1 MQIACTDQERE
12 VRVRGLRASVSG
24 LYSVHLRTQRLRTV
38 PVCVCVASRLH
49 TSASAI
55 FARTNGYCSVGSL
68 TQPTTAAAPAATTA
82 TTLYCNSYC
91 TNRQPPSLVPP
102 PALSP
107 SPSPCPSPQSIQRV
121 ACRTSAGQRDLRRWS
136 WPHAGYKIWRALP
149 HAGRLPLWPCLAQRC
164 GEEETPPCDRLKY
177 CSLYRSGPVPAA
189 AAAFS
194 FASAPRA
201 GILTWN
207 TRLMSPRR

>member
-1 MQIACTDQERE
+1 LQIASTDQERGSASTRAASE
-12 VRVRGLRASVSG
+12 CEWTVFRSLANTAVAYSTSVCVLRRVCIRVRVRSL
-24 LYSVHLRTQRLRTV
+24 HERTATAQSDHSHNRPPPQHQLQLLRLR
-38 PVCVCVASRLH
+38 
-49 TSASAI
+49 
-55 FARTNGYCSVGSL
+55 Y
-68 TQPTTAAAPAATTA
+68 TA
-82 TTLYCNSYC
+82 THNA
-91 TNRQPPSLVPP
+91 

-136 WPHAGYKIWRALP
+136 WSHAGHKIWRALP
-149 HAGRLPLWPCLAQRC
+149 HAGWLPLRSCLAQRC

-177 CSLYRSGPVPAA
+177 CSLYRPGPVPAA

-194 FASAPRA
+194 FAFAPWA